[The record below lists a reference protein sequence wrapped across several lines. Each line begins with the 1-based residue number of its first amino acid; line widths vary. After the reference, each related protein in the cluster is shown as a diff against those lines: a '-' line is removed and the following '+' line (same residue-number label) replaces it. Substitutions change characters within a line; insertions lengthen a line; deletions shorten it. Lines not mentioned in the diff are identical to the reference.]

1 MTNPISPVINRLS
14 FSDFQSFVEQIVADL
29 KRPRAER
36 TWVVYTR
43 LKRVVQNIPSSTLE
57 FQPERAKQ
65 NARRPRQLYHG
76 FADGR
81 MPPRY
86 CNGIGNL
93 AGHFPS
99 ETGHFLKLS
108 RILSWIILAR
118 NSKIAF
124 KRVVHHA
131 QIGETRG

>member
-43 LKRVVQNIPSSTLE
+43 LSRVVQNIPSSTLE
-57 FQPERAKQ
+57 FQPDRAKQ

-76 FADGR
+76 FANDR
-81 MPPRY
+81 MPPGY

-93 AGHFPS
+93 AGHF
-99 ETGHFLKLS
+99 LKLS
-108 RILSWIILAR
+108 RIFSLIILAR
-118 NSKIAF
+118 NFKIAF
-124 KRVVHHA
+124 KHVVHPA
-131 QIGETRG
+131 QIGEARG